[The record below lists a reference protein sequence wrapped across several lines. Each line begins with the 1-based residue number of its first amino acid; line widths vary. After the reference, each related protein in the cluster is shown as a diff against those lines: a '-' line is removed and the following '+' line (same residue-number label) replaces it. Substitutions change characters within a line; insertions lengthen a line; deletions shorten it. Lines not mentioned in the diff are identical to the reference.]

1 MILEEKKEYILN
13 KLNKEKILR
22 IEDLSRELNCTTA
35 SIRYIVNDLAKNN
48 MLKRVYGG
56 ITKAENIVTD
66 LSIKVLE
73 TKNSEKKEYI
83 AEKALKEISGN
94 STIILDSGSTNMIL
108 AQKITGFSNLNIIT
122 NSIDIANI
130 LIDRKD
136 INIIIMGGIIRP
148 ITHSVVGFNK
158 ENYIKSLNADKL
170 FLNAGAFSLADGV
183 TDPNFQEAIIKED
196 MISSAKEI
204 ILLADSTKCGKIS
217 IARIC
222 PMKKIN
228 KLITDREIDRDFVN
242 AASKL
247 GVELIF

>member
-13 KLNKEKILR
+13 KLSKEKIVR
-22 IEDLSRELNCTTA
+22 IEDLSRELKCTTA

-56 ITKAENIVTD
+56 IAQAENIVTD

-73 TKNSEKKEYI
+73 TKNSGKKEYI
-83 AEKALKEISGN
+83 ADKALGEISSD

-108 AQKITGFSNLNIIT
+108 AQKITGFHDLNIIT

-130 LIDRKD
+130 LVDRKD
-136 INIIIMGGIIRP
+136 INIIILGGIIRP
-148 ITHSVVGFNK
+148 ITHSVVSFNK
-158 ENYIKSLNADKL
+158 ENYVKPLNADKL
-170 FLNAGAFSLADGV
+170 FLNAGAFSIDEGV
-183 TDPNFQEAIIKED
+183 TDPNFQEAMIKED
-196 MISSAKEI
+196 MIAAAKEI

-217 IARIC
+217 IARVCSI
-222 PMKKIN
+222 KKID
-228 KLITDREIDRDFVN
+228 KLITDKDINRDFVN

-247 GVELIF
+247 NVEVIF